1 MTEVTIGTRPTRPTR
16 PTGPGTAARLRSRLS
31 TMGQDRGSAALLAAG
46 AVVALI
52 WVNTPARTAY
62 DTFWSTPVGVRVG
75 SAELVLTLH
84 GLVNDGLMALF
95 FFVVGLEVKREVTI
109 GELSRRDRAIVPA
122 AAAVGGLVVPAL
134 VFLAVA
140 GRSGN
145 GHAWG
150 TVISTDTA
158 FLIGALA
165 LVGPRH
171 PARLRLFLLTM
182 AVVDDIGALA
192 AIALFYTNELHLVPL
207 ALTAL
212 ALGLVAL
219 VRFLPTG
226 RGPVYAVLAV
236 LVWLGLHE
244 AGIHPT
250 LAGVAVALLVPVFA
264 PRRREVEAAYAQT
277 RAFRQS
283 PTPRYA
289 VAATRRLRE
298 SISVNER
305 LQLSFGPTVSYVVL
319 PLFALAN
326 AGVHLDGDSL
336 SAAVRS
342 PLMWGVVTGLV
353 VGKLVGITGATAL
366 VVRTGLGRLAP
377 GLTLDRVAGGAAL
390 SGLGF
395 TISLLIVDIALPDEQ
410 EATAAR
416 LGVLVATVLSVAL
429 GWALFAAMDRF
440 APRQPVGKVL
450 LRTFD
455 PERDHYRG
463 RPDAPLVIVEYGDFE
478 CPFCSRATGSVDE
491 VLDLLGDEVVW
502 VWRHL
507 PQTRVHPHAVESA
520 RAAEAAAL
528 QGRFLEYGSQLF
540 AQQDRLEREDLLAVA
555 SELGLDLDRFAEDLE
570 GAEVARRVQEDADD
584 ADLMDLLSTPAFFVN
599 GWRLVGPYDAANL
612 VEALR
617 LSAGSPPP
625 VLR

>member
-1 MTEVTIGTRPTRPTR
+1 MTELTIGTRPTP
-16 PTGPGTAARLRSRLS
+16 PGSLVRLRARLASV
-31 TMGQDRGSAALLAAG
+31 GQDRGSAALLAAG
-46 AVVALI
+46 ALVALV
-52 WVNTPARTAY
+52 WVNTPARAAY
-62 DTFWSTPVGVRVG
+62 ETFWSTPVGARVG
-75 SAELVLTLH
+75 SFELDLTLH

-122 AAAVGGLVVPAL
+122 SAAVGGLVVPAL

-145 GHAWG
+145 AAAWG
-150 TVISTDTA
+150 AVISTDTA
-158 FLIGALA
+158 VLIGALA

-192 AIALFYTNELHLVPL
+192 AIALFYTSDLHLTAL
-207 ALTAL
+207 ALTVV

-219 VRFLPTG
+219 VRFLPAG

-236 LVWLGLHE
+236 LVWLGLRQ

-264 PRRREVEAAYAQT
+264 PRRHEVEAAYAQT

-305 LQLSFGPTVSYVVL
+305 LQLAFGPVVSYLVL

-326 AGVHLDGDSL
+326 AGVRLDGDSL

-342 PLMWGVVTGLV
+342 PLTWGVVAGLV
-353 VGKLVGITGATAL
+353 AGKLVGITGATAL
-366 VVRTGLGRLAP
+366 VVRAGWGRLAP
-377 GLTLDRVAGGAAL
+377 GLRLDRVAGGAAL
-390 SGLGF
+390 SGIGF
-395 TISLLIVDIALPDEQ
+395 TISLLIVGIALPDEAA
-410 EATAAR
+410 ATAAR
-416 LGVLVATVLSVAL
+416 LGVLLATVLSVVL
-429 GWALFAAMDRF
+429 GWAMFAAMDRF
-440 APRQPVGKVL
+440 APSRPVGKVL
-450 LRTFD
+450 LRGFD
-455 PERDHYRG
+455 PDRDHYRG

-491 VLDLLGDEVVW
+491 VLELLGDEVVW

-507 PQTRVHPHAVESA
+507 PQPRVHPHAVESA

-528 QGRFLEYGSQLF
+528 QGQFLAYGSRLF
-540 AQQDRLEREDLLAVA
+540 GQQDRLEREDLLAVA
-555 SELGLDLDRFAEDLE
+555 SDLGLDLQRFAEDLD

-599 GWRLVGPYDAANL
+599 GWRLVGPYDTESL
-612 VEALR
+612 VAALR

-625 VLR
+625 VFR

>member
-1 MTEVTIGTRPTRPTR
+1 MTAVTIGRPPTP
-16 PTGPGTAARLRSRLS
+16 PTPLARLRARLE
-31 TMGQDRGSAALLAAG
+31 TMGQDRASAALLAAG
-46 AVVALI
+46 ALVALV
-52 WVNTPARTAY
+52 WVNTPARAAY
-62 DTFWSTPVGVRVG
+62 DTFWSTPIGVRVG
-75 SAELVLTLH
+75 GFELMLTLH
-84 GLVNDGLMALF
+84 GLVNDALMAFF

-109 GELSRRDRAIVPA
+109 GELSARERAIVPA
-122 AAAVGGLVVPAL
+122 SAAVGGLVVPAL
-134 VFLAVA
+134 IFLAIA
-140 GRSGN
+140 GRSPDA
-145 GHAWG
+145 HAWG
-150 TVISTDTA
+150 AVISTDTA

-171 PARLRLFLLTM
+171 SARLRLFLLTM

-192 AIALFYTNELHLVPL
+192 VIAVFYTSDLRLVPL
-207 ALTAL
+207 ALTAVAL
-212 ALGLVAL
+212 ALVAV

-244 AGIHPT
+244 AGVHPT
-250 LAGVAVALLVPVFA
+250 LAGVAVALLIPVFA

-289 VAATRRLRE
+289 VAAQRRLRD

-305 LQLSFGPTVSYVVL
+305 LQLSFAPAVSYAVL

-326 AGVHLDGDSL
+326 AGVRLDASSL
-336 SAAVRS
+336 AAAWRS
-342 PLMWGVVTGLV
+342 SLFWGVVAGLV

-366 VVRTGLGRLAP
+366 VARSRFGRLAP
-377 GLTLDRVAGGAAL
+377 GLTLDRVTGGAAL
-390 SGLGF
+390 SGIGF
-395 TISLLIVDIALPDEQ
+395 TISLLIIDIAVPDERA
-410 EATAAR
+410 ATQAR
-416 LGVLVATVLSVAL
+416 LGVLVATAVSVLL
-429 GWALFAAMDRF
+429 GWAMFAAMVRF
-440 APRQPVGKVL
+440 APRKPVGKVL
-450 LRTFD
+450 LRPFD
-455 PERDHYRG
+455 PARDHYRG

-491 VLDLLGDEVVW
+491 VLERLGDEVVW

-520 RAAEAAAL
+520 RAAEAAAR
-528 QGRFLEYGSQLF
+528 QGRFLDYASTLF
-540 AQQDRLEREDLLAVA
+540 TQQDRLEREDLLDVA
-555 SELGLDLDRFAEDLE
+555 ERLGLDLDRFVEDFD

-599 GWRLVGPYDAANL
+599 GWRLVGPYDSESL
-612 VEALR
+612 IEALR
-617 LSAGSPPP
+617 LSAGSIPPAFRP
-625 VLR
+625 